1 MQFCSSSRI
10 LKHVTIVLS
19 IVIAGLVS
27 ACAEKLVSPVSEEV
41 SRPAPEV
48 SKPVPEVSEPA
59 LETSKPAPEVSK
71 PSPETVPEK
80 TYRETGIAAWY
91 GKEFHGQKTA
101 SGETFDMNAL
111 SAAHR
116 TLPLGTIIRVTNL
129 DNFRS
134 IKVRI
139 NDRGPFIKS
148 RILDLSYGAAKELGF
163 AAQGTAMVKLETLE
177 VVNGSALYTV
187 QAASYAEEENARMLR
202 ERLAKK
208 FKSVVIVPFNTNV
221 ARFYRVNVGSYQSE
235 ERAEQVA
242 GKLMLE
248 GFEPVVV
255 RKDSLN

>member
-1 MQFCSSSRI
+1 MQFCSSFRI
-10 LKHVTIVLS
+10 LKQVTIVLS

-27 ACAEKLVSPVSEEV
+27 ACAEKAVSPVSKEVGRPTPEV

-48 SKPVPEVSEPA
+48 SKPVPEVS
-59 LETSKPAPEVSK
+59 KPAPETSK

-80 TYRETGIAAWY
+80 TYQETGIAAWY

-101 SGETFDMNAL
+101 SGEIFDMNAL

-129 DNFRS
+129 NNFKS

-139 NDRGPFIKS
+139 NDRGPFVKS
-148 RILDLSYGAAKELGF
+148 RILDLSLGAAKELGF
-163 AAQGTAMVKLETLE
+163 AAQGTVMVKLETLE
-177 VVNGSALYTV
+177 AVNGSAFYTV
-187 QAASYAEEENARMLR
+187 QAASYVEEENARMLR

-208 FKSVVIVPFNTNV
+208 FKSVVIVPFDTNV
-221 ARFYRVNVGSYQSE
+221 SRFYRVNVGSYQSE

-248 GFEPVVV
+248 GFEPIIV
-255 RKDSLN
+255 RKDSPN